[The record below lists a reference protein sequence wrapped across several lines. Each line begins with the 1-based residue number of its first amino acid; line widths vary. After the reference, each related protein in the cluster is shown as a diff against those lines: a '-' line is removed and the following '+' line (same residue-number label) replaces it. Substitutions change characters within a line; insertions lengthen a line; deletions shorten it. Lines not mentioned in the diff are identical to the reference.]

1 MGAGLTGGRPGPGP
15 ALSFT
20 EIAMM
25 RLSPISGNTARF
37 AIIAAA
43 FGVVMG
49 ACATAPAGSNQT
61 QAGQS
66 AEQPGAQT
74 AGERETYNSTEIVE
88 AVSDFFG
95 VTAEAAG
102 VLVERIFSDLGEPV
116 GYIIGEEA
124 SGAVGVGLRYGQGD
138 MVLRGETGTQRV
150 FWQGPSVG
158 FDAGGN
164 ASRVFTLIYDLDDPD
179 RIYQRFPGVEGTAYF
194 IAGMG
199 VNYQRA
205 DYITLAP
212 IRSGVGFRAGAN
224 VGYLAYSRRRNI
236 LPF

>member
-1 MGAGLTGGRPGPGP
+1 
-15 ALSFT
+15 
-20 EIAMM
+20 MM
-25 RLSPISGNTARF
+25 RLSSLSSRHARL
-37 AIIAAA
+37 AAMAAA
-43 FGVVMG
+43 FGIVMG
-49 ACATAPAGSNQT
+49 ACATAPAGSTQDLSGQPAGQPPAGQT
-61 QAGQS
+61 QGQR
-66 AEQPGAQT
+66 
-74 AGERETYNSTEIVE
+74 ERATYDSTEIVE
-88 AVSDFFG
+88 AVSAFFG

-102 VLVERIFSDLGEPV
+102 VLVERVFSDLGEPV

-124 SGAVGVGLRYGQGD
+124 SGAIGVGLRYGQGD

>member
-1 MGAGLTGGRPGPGP
+1 MRQRLFSFRNAGLAT
-15 ALSFT
+15 ALGL
-20 EIAMM
+20 M
-25 RLSPISGNTARF
+25 
-37 AIIAAA
+37 
-43 FGVVMG
+43 MG
-49 ACATAPAGSNQT
+49 ACASAPAST
-61 QAGQS
+61 AQAPEP
-66 AEQPGAQT
+66 APAQGPASSST
-74 AGERETYNSTEIVE
+74 TEPSTYNSTEIVE

-102 VLVERIFSDLGEPV
+102 VLVERIFADLGEPV

-124 SGAVGVGLRYGQGD
+124 AGAVGVGLRYGQGD
-138 MVLRGETGTQRV
+138 LVLRGQTGTQRV

-164 ASRVFTLIYDLDDPD
+164 ASRVFTLVYNLDDAD

-194 IAGMG
+194 VAGLG

-212 IRSGVGFRAGAN
+212 IRSGVGFRAGA
-224 VGYLAYSRRRNI
+224 
-236 LPF
+236 

>member
-1 MGAGLTGGRPGPGP
+1 
-15 ALSFT
+15 
-20 EIAMM
+20 MM
-25 RLSPISGNTARF
+25 RLSSLSPAR
-37 AIIAAA
+37 AQLAAVAAA
-43 FGVVMG
+43 LGIVLG
-49 ACATAPAGSNQT
+49 ACASTPSGGAQANTVSPPAG
-61 QAGQS
+61 
-66 AEQPGAQT
+66 QT
-74 AGERETYNSTEIVE
+74 ASEPQSERQTYNDTEIVE

-102 VLVERIFSDLGEPV
+102 VLVERIFADLGEPV

-124 SGAVGVGLRYGQGD
+124 SGALGVGLRYGQGD
-138 MVLRGETGTQRV
+138 MVLRGETGTRRV
-150 FWQGPSVG
+150 YWQGPSVG

-164 ASRVFTLIYDLDDPD
+164 ASRVFTLIYDLDDPE
-179 RIYQRFPGVEGTAYF
+179 RVYQRFPGVEGTAYF
-194 IAGMG
+194 VAGMG

-224 VGYLAYSRRRNI
+224 IGYLAYSRQRNI